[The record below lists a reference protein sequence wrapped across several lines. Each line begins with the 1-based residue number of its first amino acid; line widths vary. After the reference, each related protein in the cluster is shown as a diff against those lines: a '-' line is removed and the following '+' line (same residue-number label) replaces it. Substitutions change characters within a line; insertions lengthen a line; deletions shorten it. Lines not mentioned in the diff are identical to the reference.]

1 MPDNMQDE
9 VPRHLEY
16 TDIADELLEEID
28 SDANYLFEYDDTQ
41 VRNQASL
48 DDKFGNDS
56 DENIVEDET
65 IALAPVAQ
73 NEIN

>member
-16 TDIADELLEEID
+16 TDIADDLLEEID

>member
-28 SDANYLFEYDDTQ
+28 SDANYLF
-41 VRNQASL
+41 
-48 DDKFGNDS
+48 
-56 DENIVEDET
+56 
-65 IALAPVAQ
+65 
-73 NEIN
+73 